1 MPKQRKNQSHNGT
14 AATHNTKPW
23 WRRPLFGK
31 GGIIDYFLSKFRKA
45 EVGEATISF
54 HNREM
59 MDIRFLAKTA
69 QSLDDEKF
77 GNPEFL
83 LLIKLKYLFAQGMNE
98 FKGLTKSMKLL
109 QVAIAAKESF
119 IKIDQTELRYRGLK
133 QQEVYQCVE
142 NQLKRHHND
151 TIYFRQEVEGK
162 LTEMLPLV
170 KTKEGKLALQSY
182 GQSLRDI
189 TKHKLGIKLLARF
202 KSYQLQDYSILQT
215 LSDMLD
221 GFAKKD
227 LADPKTVMSSIIVNS
242 QLFETLADSIDMP
255 QSNRNPESYCRMVQY
270 IALERKYK
278 KSTSDFEEL
287 LKVMRRWYPIYQAII
302 GIRAQHPPS
311 EYRQPKAFE
320 QPVPGETIY
329 LKYKRSLT
337 DTNTGY
343 SYFAV
348 EEDG

>member
-1 MPKQRKNQSHNGT
+1 MPKKRKTLSSSHTNST
-14 AATHNTKPW
+14 EVSTLSKPW

-69 QSLDDEKF
+69 QSLDNEQF

-83 LLIKLKYLFAQGMNE
+83 LLVKLKYLFMQGMNE

-109 QVAIAAKESF
+109 QVAITAKESF

-133 QQEVYQCVE
+133 QQEVYRCVE
-142 NQLKRHHND
+142 QQLKKHYND
-151 TIYFRQEVEGK
+151 TIYFRQEVEEK
-162 LTEMLPLV
+162 LTEMMPQV

-189 TKHKLGIKLLARF
+189 SKHKLGIKLLARF
-202 KSYQLQDYSILQT
+202 KNYQLQDYSILQR

-221 GFAKKD
+221 SFGKKD
-227 LADPKTVMSSIIVNS
+227 LADSKTVMSSIIVNA
-242 QLFETLADSIDMP
+242 QLFDALADSIELP
-255 QSNRNPESYCRMVQY
+255 ESSRNPESYCKIVRY
-270 IALERKYK
+270 I
-278 KSTSDFEEL
+278 L
-287 LKVMRRWYPIYQAII
+287 LLSVSIAK
-302 GIRAQHPPS
+302 
-311 EYRQPKAFE
+311 QPLHLMN
-320 QPVPGETIY
+320 Y
-329 LKYKRSLT
+329 
-337 DTNTGY
+337 
-343 SYFAV
+343 
-348 EEDG
+348 

>member
-1 MPKQRKNQSHNGT
+1 MPKKRKNLSSNGT
-14 AATHNTKPW
+14 KTNHNSKPW

-31 GGIIDYFLSKFRKA
+31 DGIIDYFLSKFRKA

-59 MDIRFLAKTA
+59 MDIRFLAKSA
-69 QSLDDEKF
+69 QSLDNETF

-98 FKGLTKSMKLL
+98 FKGLAKSMQLL
-109 QVAIAAKESF
+109 QVAITAKESF

-142 NQLKRHHND
+142 QQLKKHYND
-151 TIYFRQEVEGK
+151 TIYFRQEVEEK
-162 LTEMLPLV
+162 LTEMMPLV

-189 TKHKLGIKLLARF
+189 SKHKLGIKLLARF
-202 KSYQLQDYSILQT
+202 KSYQLQDYSILQQ

-227 LADPKTVMSSIIVNS
+227 LADPKTVMTSIIVNS
-242 QLFETLADSIDMP
+242 QLFETLADSIDLP
-255 QSNRNPESYCRMVQY
+255 ESSRNPEAYCKIIQY
-270 IALERKYK
+270 IALERKYHQ
-278 KSTSDFEEL
+278 STSSFEEL
-287 LKVMRRWYPIYQAII
+287 LKIMRRWYPIYQAII

-311 EYRQPKAFE
+311 EYRQPKVFQ
-320 QPVPGETIY
+320 QPIPGENIY

-343 SYFAV
+343 SYFMV